1 MNKFISLSKEENT
14 IILDVRN
21 QNVFKNGFIPES
33 IFIGLNDGFAPWVGA
48 VLKDI
53 SIKILLVCEDGQ
65 AKEAI
70 MRLSRVGFD
79 NCLGY
84 LEGGFNIWGNSGNP
98 IDTIESINAKEF
110 ENSIN
115 DKINILDVRKVGERN
130 NGYLKN
136 SDHLPL
142 ALIDSENKSL
152 NKSLKYYIHCAGGYR
167 SMIACSILKK
177 NGFDNTI
184 DIEGGF
190 GSISNDTSIEILQN

>member
-1 MNKFISLSKEENT
+1 MN
-14 IILDVRN
+14 
-21 QNVFKNGFIPES
+21 G
-33 IFIGLNDGFAPWVGA
+33 GFAPWVGA

-53 SIKILLVCEDGQ
+53 NIKILLVCEEGQ

-84 LEGGFNIWGNSGNP
+84 LEGGFKTWGNSSNP
-98 IDTIESINAKEF
+98 IDTIDSMGAKEF
-110 ENSIN
+110 EKSIN
-115 DKINILDVRKVGERN
+115 DNINILDVRQFGERN

-136 SDHLPL
+136 SEHIPL
-142 ALIDSENKSL
+142 ALIDSDNKSL

-190 GSISNDTSIEILQN
+190 GSISNNTSLEILQN

>member
-1 MNKFISLSKEENT
+1 
-14 IILDVRN
+14 
-21 QNVFKNGFIPES
+21 
-33 IFIGLNDGFAPWVGA
+33 
-48 VLKDI
+48 
-53 SIKILLVCEDGQ
+53 
-65 AKEAI
+65 

-84 LEGGFNIWGNSGNP
+84 LKGGFSTWQNSSNP
-98 IDTIESINAKEF
+98 IDTIDSNNAKEF
-110 ENSIN
+110 EKSIYDN
-115 DKINILDVRKVGERN
+115 INILDVRQVGERN

-136 SDHLPL
+136 SEHIPL

-184 DIEGGF
+184 DVEGGF
-190 GSISNDTSIEILQN
+190 GSISKNTSLEILQN